1 MGRAPTVEEEEMKKF
16 IAALALA
23 VFAAGA
29 AHAADLGGKLL
40 KVGSDTTSP
49 PMESVDPASGQIVG
63 FDVDVVNAI
72 CAKINCQAEFVTT
85 GWDGIFAA
93 LDQGS
98 FDLVASGVSIT
109 DERKKAMDF
118 SDPYIVNSQAVLT
131 RAEDQGITLET
142 FKAEGRKLSAQANTT
157 DAQVAEGVVGK
168 ENVVAYDSFSAA
180 IIALKNKDVDGVVIN
195 GANAAAY
202 EREFAGELVASIKD
216 LESDPLG
223 LVFRKGDENVAAFNE
238 GLQAIKD
245 DGTLDQLIAK
255 YWGLK

>member
-1 MGRAPTVEEEEMKKF
+1 MKKLM
-16 IAALALA
+16 IALA
-23 VFAAGA
+23 VAVLASGGA
-29 AHAADLGGKLL
+29 SAADLGGKLL

-49 PMESVDPASGQIVG
+49 PMESVDPATGQIVG
-63 FDVDVVNAI
+63 FDIDVVNAI
-72 CAKINCQAEFVTT
+72 CAKINCQAAFVTT

-93 LDQGS
+93 LDQGN

-109 DERKKAMDF
+109 EERKKAMDF
-118 SDPYIVNSQAVLT
+118 SDPYIVNSQAVLM
-131 RAEDQGITLET
+131 RVEDQGVSLED
-142 FKAEGRKLSAQANTT
+142 FKSKGKKLSAQANTT

-202 EREFAGELVASIKD
+202 EREFVGELVVAIRD

-223 LVFRKGDENVAAFNE
+223 LVFRKGDANVAAFNE
-238 GLQAIKD
+238 GLKMIRD
-245 DGTLDQLIAK
+245 DGTLDQLVNK
-255 YWGLK
+255 YWGVK

>member
-1 MGRAPTVEEEEMKKF
+1 MKTLL
-16 IAALALA
+16 IALAMAALASG
-23 VFAAGA
+23 VS
-29 AHAADLGGKLL
+29 HAADLGGKLL

-49 PMESVDPASGQIVG
+49 PMESIDPASGQIVG

-118 SDPYIVNSQAVLT
+118 SDPYIVNSQAVLM
-131 RAEDQGITLET
+131 RVADQGISLDD
-142 FKAEGRKLSAQANTT
+142 FRSQGKKLSAQANTT
-157 DAQVAEGVVGK
+157 DAQVAEGIVGK
-168 ENVVAYDSFSAA
+168 ENVAAYDSFSASV
-180 IIALKNKDVDGVVIN
+180 IALKNKDVDGVVIN

-202 EREFAGELVASIKD
+202 EREFAGELVVSIKD
-216 LESDPLG
+216 LQSDPLG
-223 LVFRKGDENVAAFNE
+223 LVFRKDDANIAAFNE
-238 GLQAIKD
+238 GLKAIKD
-245 DGTLDQLIAK
+245 DGTLDQLIGK

>member
-1 MGRAPTVEEEEMKKF
+1 MKKLM
-16 IAALALA
+16 IALA
-23 VFAAGA
+23 VAVLASGGA
-29 AHAADLGGKLL
+29 SAADLGGKLL

-49 PMESVDPASGQIVG
+49 PMESVDPATGQIVG
-63 FDVDVVNAI
+63 FDIDVVNAI

-93 LDQGS
+93 LDQGN

-109 DERKKAMDF
+109 EERKKAMDF
-118 SDPYIVNSQAVLT
+118 SDPYIVNSQAVLM
-131 RAEDQGITLET
+131 RVEDQGVSLED
-142 FKAEGRKLSAQANTT
+142 FKSKGKKLSAQANTT
-157 DAQVAEGVVGK
+157 DAQAAEGVVGK

-202 EREFAGELVASIKD
+202 EREFVGELVVAIRD

-223 LVFRKGDENVAAFNE
+223 LVFRKGDANVAAFNE
-238 GLQAIKD
+238 GLKMIRD
-245 DGTLDQLIAK
+245 DGTLDQLVNK
-255 YWGLK
+255 YWGVK

>member
-1 MGRAPTVEEEEMKKF
+1 MKKLMIALA
-16 IAALALA
+16 IAALASS
-23 VFAAGA
+23 VS
-29 AHAADLGGKLL
+29 HAADLGGKLL

-49 PMESVDPASGQIVG
+49 PMESIDPATGQVVG
-63 FDVDVVNAI
+63 FDVDVVNAV
-72 CAKINCQAEFVTT
+72 CAKINCQAEFITT

-109 DERKKAMDF
+109 EERKKAMDF
-118 SDPYIVNSQAVLT
+118 SDPYIVNSQAVLM
-131 RAEDQGITLET
+131 RADDQGITLDA
-142 FKAEGRKLSAQANTT
+142 FKDAGRKLSAQANTT
-157 DAQVAEGVVGK
+157 DAQVAESVVGK
-168 ENVVAYDSFSAA
+168 ENVAAYDTFSAA

-202 EREFAGELVASIKD
+202 EREFAGELVVAIKD

-238 GLQAIKD
+238 GLKMIKD
-245 DGTLDQLIAK
+245 DGTLDQLISK

>member
-1 MGRAPTVEEEEMKKF
+1 MKKLM
-16 IAALALA
+16 IALAVAALASS
-23 VFAAGA
+23 VS
-29 AHAADLGGKLL
+29 HAADLGGKLL

-49 PMESVDPASGQIVG
+49 PMESIDPATGQVVG
-63 FDVDVVNAI
+63 FDVDVVKAV

-109 DERKKAMDF
+109 EERKKAMDF
-118 SDPYIVNSQAVLT
+118 SDPYIVNSQAVLM
-131 RAEDQGITLET
+131 RVEDQGITLDR
-142 FKAEGRKLSAQANTT
+142 FKDAGRKLSAQANTT

-168 ENVVAYDSFSAA
+168 ENVAAYDTFSAA

-202 EREFAGELVASIKD
+202 EREFAGELVVAIKD

-238 GLQAIKD
+238 GLKMIKD
-245 DGTLDQLIAK
+245 DGTLDQLVNK

>member
-1 MGRAPTVEEEEMKKF
+1 MKKLM
-16 IAALALA
+16 IALAVAALASS
-23 VFAAGA
+23 VS
-29 AHAADLGGKLL
+29 HAADLGGKLL

-49 PMESVDPASGQIVG
+49 PMESIDPATGQVVG
-63 FDVDVVNAI
+63 FDVDVVNAV

-109 DERKKAMDF
+109 EERKKAMDF
-118 SDPYIVNSQAVLT
+118 SDPYIVNSQAVLM
-131 RAEDQGITLET
+131 RVEDQGITLDR
-142 FKAEGRKLSAQANTT
+142 FKDAGRKLSAQANTT

-168 ENVVAYDSFSAA
+168 ENVAAYDTFSAA

-202 EREFAGELVASIKD
+202 EREFAGEFVVAIKD

-238 GLQAIKD
+238 GLKMIKD
-245 DGTLDQLIAK
+245 DGTLDQLVNK

>member
-1 MGRAPTVEEEEMKKF
+1 MKKLM
-16 IAALALA
+16 IALAVAALASS
-23 VFAAGA
+23 VS
-29 AHAADLGGKLL
+29 HAADLGGKLL

-49 PMESVDPASGQIVG
+49 PMESIDPATGQVVG
-63 FDVDVVNAI
+63 FDVDVVNAV

-109 DERKKAMDF
+109 EERKKAMDF
-118 SDPYIVNSQAVLT
+118 SDPYIVNSQAVLM
-131 RAEDQGITLET
+131 RVEDQGITLDR
-142 FKAEGRKLSAQANTT
+142 FKDAGRKLSAQANTT
-157 DAQVAEGVVGK
+157 DAQVAESVVGK
-168 ENVVAYDSFSAA
+168 ENVAAYDTFSAA

-202 EREFAGELVASIKD
+202 EREFAGELVVAIKD

-238 GLQAIKD
+238 GLKMIKD
-245 DGTLDQLIAK
+245 DGTLDQLVNK

>member
-1 MGRAPTVEEEEMKKF
+1 MKIF
-16 IAALALA
+16 VIALALSA
-23 VFAAGA
+23 LATGV

-40 KVGSDTTSP
+40 KIGSDTTSP
-49 PMESVDPASGQIVG
+49 PMESIDPATGQIVG

-93 LDQGS
+93 LDQGN

-118 SDPYIVNSQAVLT
+118 SEPYIVNSQAVLV
-131 RAEDQGITLET
+131 RVEDQAASLDDFMAKG
-142 FKAEGRKLSAQANTT
+142 KKLSAQANTT

-180 IIALKNKDVDGVVIN
+180 IIALKNRDVDGVVIN

-202 EREFAGELVASIKD
+202 EREFAGELVVGIKD

-223 LVFRKGDENVAAFNE
+223 LVFRKGDTNVAAFNE
-238 GLQAIKD
+238 GLKMIKD
-245 DGTLDQLIAK
+245 DGTLAQLVDK

>member
-1 MGRAPTVEEEEMKKF
+1 M
-16 IAALALA
+16 AAL
-23 VFAAGA
+23 VSGGA
-29 AHAADLGGKLL
+29 SAADLGGKLL

-49 PMESVDPASGQIVG
+49 PMESVDPATGQIVG
-63 FDVDVVNAI
+63 FDIDVVNAI

-93 LDQGS
+93 LDQGN

-109 DERKKAMDF
+109 EERKKAMDF
-118 SDPYIVNSQAVLT
+118 SDPYIVNSQAVLM
-131 RAEDQGITLET
+131 RVEDQGVSLED
-142 FKAEGRKLSAQANTT
+142 FKSKGKKLSAQANTT

-202 EREFAGELVASIKD
+202 EREFVGELVVAIRD

-223 LVFRKGDENVAAFNE
+223 LVFRKGDANVAAFNE
-238 GLQAIKD
+238 GLKMIRD
-245 DGTLDQLIAK
+245 DGTLGQLVNK
-255 YWGLK
+255 YWGVK

>member
-1 MGRAPTVEEEEMKKF
+1 MNVKTLLIALAM
-16 IAALALA
+16 AALASG
-23 VFAAGA
+23 VS
-29 AHAADLGGKLL
+29 HAADLGGKLL

-118 SDPYIVNSQAVLT
+118 SDPYIVNSQAVLM
-131 RAEDQGITLET
+131 RVADQGLSLDD
-142 FKAEGRKLSAQANTT
+142 FKAQGKKLSAQANTT
-157 DAQVAEGVVGK
+157 DAQVAEGIVGK
-168 ENVVAYDSFSAA
+168 ENVSAYDSFSASV
-180 IIALKNKDVDGVVIN
+180 IALKNKDVDGVVIN

-202 EREFAGELVASIKD
+202 EREFAGELVVAIKD
-216 LESDPLG
+216 LQSDPLG
-223 LVFRKGDENVAAFNE
+223 LVFRKDDANIAAFNE
-238 GLQAIKD
+238 GLKAIKD
-245 DGTLDQLIAK
+245 DGTLDQLIGK
-255 YWGLK
+255 YWASSKP

>member
-1 MGRAPTVEEEEMKKF
+1 MNVKTLLIALAM
-16 IAALALA
+16 AALASG
-23 VFAAGA
+23 VS
-29 AHAADLGGKLL
+29 HAADLGGKLL

-118 SDPYIVNSQAVLT
+118 SDPYIVNSQAVLM
-131 RAEDQGITLET
+131 RVADQGISLDD
-142 FKAEGRKLSAQANTT
+142 FKSQGKKLSAQANTT
-157 DAQVAEGVVGK
+157 DAQVAEGIVGK
-168 ENVVAYDSFSAA
+168 ENVSAYDSFSASV
-180 IIALKNKDVDGVVIN
+180 IALKNKDVDGVVIN

-202 EREFAGELVASIKD
+202 EREFAGELVVAIKD
-216 LESDPLG
+216 LQSDPLG
-223 LVFRKGDENVAAFNE
+223 LVFRKDDTNIAAFNE
-238 GLQAIKD
+238 GLKAIRD
-245 DGTLDQLIAK
+245 DGTLDQLIGK

>member
-1 MGRAPTVEEEEMKKF
+1 MRALL
-16 IAALALA
+16 AALALA
-23 VFAAGA
+23 ALAAGSA
-29 AHAADLGGKLL
+29 GAADLGGKLL

-49 PMESVDPASGQIVG
+49 PMESIDPTSGQVVG

-118 SDPYIVNSQAVLT
+118 SNPYLVNSQAILT
-131 RAEDQGITLET
+131 RVDGQDLTIDQ
-142 FKAEGRKLSAQANTT
+142 FKSEGRKLSAQANTT
-157 DAQVAEGVVGK
+157 DAQVAEEAVGK
-168 ENVVAYDSFSAA
+168 ENVVAYDTFSAA
-180 IIALKNKDVDGVVIN
+180 IIALRNKDVDGVVIN

-202 EREFAGELVASIKD
+202 EREFAGELVTAIKD
-216 LESDPLG
+216 LQSDPIG

-238 GLQAIKD
+238 GIDAIKA
-245 DGTLDQLIAK
+245 DGTLDKLVEK

>member
-1 MGRAPTVEEEEMKKF
+1 MKRLM
-16 IAALALA
+16 IALAVAALASS
-23 VFAAGA
+23 VS
-29 AHAADLGGKLL
+29 HAADLGGKLL

-49 PMESVDPASGQIVG
+49 PMESIDPATGQVVG
-63 FDVDVVNAI
+63 FDVDVVNAV

-109 DERKKAMDF
+109 EERKKAMDF
-118 SDPYIVNSQAVLT
+118 SDPYIVNSQAVLM
-131 RAEDQGITLET
+131 RVEDQGITLDR
-142 FKAEGRKLSAQANTT
+142 FKDAGRKLSAQANTT

-168 ENVVAYDSFSAA
+168 ENVAAYDTFSAA

-202 EREFAGELVASIKD
+202 EREFAGELVVAIKD

-238 GLQAIKD
+238 GLKMIKD
-245 DGTLDQLIAK
+245 DGTLDQLVNK